1 MPARDAK
8 RRLPARKPQPAST
21 QPAKGG
27 ARRTAEGLTS
37 GRILRPSI
45 KFLPEDVRDHN
56 RSLVLQTLYGA
67 SPQSRADIARL
78 TRLTR
83 VTVSDLVAGLIT
95 EGFVIEIG
103 QREDSR
109 PGKPA
114 TLLDINRGAFQIVG
128 LDLSDDATLRGAV
141 LDLSGTIL
149 ERHQVPLGGSTGAE
163 ATAKVIALA
172 EGLVDRTTRP
182 ILGMGVGSPGVVNL
196 AGVVLSAPNLGWS
209 NEPLQESLA
218 TRFGIPVIVG
228 NDARAA
234 VLAEHSFG
242 VGQGDM
248 MLVKVGHGVGSGLL
262 LNGSLLFGSRGAAGE
277 IGHVVVGT
285 QGGAECACGK
295 FGCLETWLAAPRLH
309 ARITAART
317 FDERRPAPQVA
328 EPILRE
334 AGRHLGIAL
343 APVVAALNLSEIV
356 LSGPVDLL
364 AGPLVEATSQTIRD
378 RTMAE
383 IHGDLTLRMT
393 TLGDDIVIRGA
404 AVMVLSGQLG
414 VS

>member
-1 MPARDAK
+1 
-8 RRLPARKPQPAST
+8 
-21 QPAKGG
+21 
-27 ARRTAEGLTS
+27 
-37 GRILRPSI
+37 
-45 KFLPEDVRDHN
+45 
-56 RSLVLQTLYGA
+56 
-67 SPQSRADIARL
+67 
-78 TRLTR
+78 
-83 VTVSDLVAGLIT
+83 
-95 EGFVIEIG
+95 
-103 QREDSR
+103 
-109 PGKPA
+109 
-114 TLLDINRGAFQIVG
+114 
-128 LDLSDDATLRGAV
+128 
-141 LDLSGTIL
+141 
-149 ERHQVPLGGSTGAE
+149 
-163 ATAKVIALA
+163 
-172 EGLVDRTTRP
+172 
-182 ILGMGVGSPGVVNL
+182 
-196 AGVVLSAPNLGWS
+196 
-209 NEPLQESLA
+209 
-218 TRFGIPVIVG
+218 
-228 NDARAA
+228 
-234 VLAEHSFG
+234 
-242 VGQGDM
+242 

-309 ARITAART
+309 ARIAAARA
-317 FDERRPAPQVA
+317 FDGRRPAHQVA